1 MYNKKLKGKKEE
13 KKLIV
18 GRKFQGGAGKTGH
31 GVKFV
36 DARTRTDQRGEQRAE
51 KLRKKAKKSG
61 SSKPKGPVRAAACEP
76 THANPRMRTHAYAAC
91 VRRVR

>member
-36 DARTRTDQRGEQRAE
+36 DARTRTDQRGEQRA
-51 KLRKKAKKSG
+51 
-61 SSKPKGPVRAAACEP
+61 
-76 THANPRMRTHAYAAC
+76 
-91 VRRVR
+91 